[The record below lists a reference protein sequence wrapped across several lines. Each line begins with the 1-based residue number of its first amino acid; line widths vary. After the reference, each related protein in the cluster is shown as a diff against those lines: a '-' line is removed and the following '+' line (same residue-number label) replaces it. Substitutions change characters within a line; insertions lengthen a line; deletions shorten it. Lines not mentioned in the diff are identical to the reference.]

1 MKNFLEKVQE
11 NRPAGRKKDNT
22 ERAKG
27 LGRKT
32 REEIVKW
39 NQMTAPRFQIGG
51 RGVETSDIPGLLL
64 GVVSGVYTDVHVLM
78 LINHQLSIDPINPS
92 TPPPYGEYTTILV

>member
-1 MKNFLEKVQE
+1 MESNDS
-11 NRPAGRKKDNT
+11 P
-22 ERAKG
+22 
-27 LGRKT
+27 
-32 REEIVKW
+32 EI
-39 NQMTAPRFQIGG
+39 QD
-51 RGVETSDIPGLLL
+51 RGETSDIPGLLL